1 MTNNLYPRIRSRNR
15 RALSPIDIERDRVRA
30 LPSIRMLAGRFALP
44 LATAILTAE
53 ASGLYTGGD
62 R

>member
-1 MTNNLYPRIRSRNR
+1 MISIHPAGNRRNR
-15 RALSPIDIERDRVRA
+15 RALSPIDVERTRVRA
-30 LPSIRMLAGRFALP
+30 LPAVRMLTGRCGLP

-53 ASGLYTGGD
+53 AFGLYTGGD

>member
-1 MTNNLYPRIRSRNR
+1 MISIHPAGKRRNH
-15 RALSPIDIERDRVRA
+15 RALSPIDVERTRVRA
-30 LPSIRMLAGRFALP
+30 LPAVRLLAGRFGLP

-53 ASGLYTGGD
+53 SCGLYTGGD